1 LKAGG
6 PNSGSPGD
14 CEISHE
20 SQEKEATMNKDTAI
34 PGALSNVIRI
44 NDDRIN
50 EGEGSRAQEK
60 RMGEISTAH
69 MGIL

>member
-1 LKAGG
+1 
-6 PNSGSPGD
+6 
-14 CEISHE
+14 
-20 SQEKEATMNKDTAI
+20 MNEDTAI

-69 MGIL
+69 MRIL